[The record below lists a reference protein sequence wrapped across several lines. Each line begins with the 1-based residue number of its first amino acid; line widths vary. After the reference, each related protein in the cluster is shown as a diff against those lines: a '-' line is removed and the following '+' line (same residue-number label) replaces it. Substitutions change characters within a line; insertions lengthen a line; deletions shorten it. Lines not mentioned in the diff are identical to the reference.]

1 MTDTKIASGAD
12 VVTFLEQQNQ
22 QIKTLLASVVTGKH

>member
-1 MTDTKIASGAD
+1 MTDTKIASRAD
-12 VVTFLEQQNQ
+12 VVTFLEQQHQ